1 MSKWSR
7 GDIFMTAAMVAS
19 LLALGAYSILT
30 PRMQRVAAILALVL
44 WALYA
49 ADAFLQERRG
59 K

>member
-1 MSKWSR
+1 
-7 GDIFMTAAMVAS
+7 MTAAMVAS